1 MSTYGAVAFTTSL
14 TVSPHKKSALLH
26 AIGHAIGGD
35 RFIPYDFK
43 KKNGFLHSNQ
53 RAAALGLYRQIYCG
67 CEYSIRHKEPYRAI
81 LFGMGYRGRVYA
93 QWALE
98 HPNDLQIVAFAEPD
112 EKVRATWAEKLDLP
126 AEAAVADWRDLLN
139 LEGAEIALI
148 TLPDRLHFEAAM
160 ATLSKGYHLLLEKP
174 MGATWEECVQIHAAV
189 NQTQRLVWLG
199 HILRFTPYYRKIAE
213 LCHSG
218 ELGEIVSISHLEPV
232 GYRKAAHTF
241 CRGPF
246 GDTRQTTPMILQK
259 CSHDFDLFA
268 WWIGRPC
275 QYVQSFGSCAHFNR
289 AHAPQGSATRCLDCP
304 AAIEATCPYS
314 AIKLLRDASDLR
326 YALPDSSQNGIEKA
340 LRGPYGRCIYQC
352 QNDAVDHQV
361 VNLLFENGVTV
372 QHTMESYTWGRDRMT
387 RIFLTHGEIIGDA
400 RHLTIHRFDT
410 RTTTFWDAALE
421 DGNAQHESSYWLG
434 NDGIMR
440 SFIDALRTLPPD
452 QYANAFHKS
461 IQSHLMAFAA
471 EYSRLH
477 GGVSIPIA
485 TL

>member
-1 MSTYGAVAFTTSL
+1 
-14 TVSPHKKSALLH
+14 
-26 AIGHAIGGD
+26 
-35 RFIPYDFK
+35 
-43 KKNGFLHSNQ
+43 
-53 RAAALGLYRQIYCG
+53 
-67 CEYSIRHKEPYRAI
+67 
-81 LFGMGYRGRVYA
+81 
-93 QWALE
+93 
-98 HPNDLQIVAFAEPD
+98 
-112 EKVRATWAEKLDLP
+112 
-126 AEAAVADWRDLLN
+126 
-139 LEGAEIALI
+139 
-148 TLPDRLHFEAAM
+148 
-160 ATLSKGYHLLLEKP
+160 
-174 MGATWEECVQIHAAV
+174 
-189 NQTQRLVWLG
+189 
-199 HILRFTPYYRKIAE
+199 
-213 LCHSG
+213 
-218 ELGEIVSISHLEPV
+218 
-232 GYRKAAHTF
+232 
-241 CRGPF
+241 
-246 GDTRQTTPMILQK
+246 
-259 CSHDFDLFA
+259 
-268 WWIGRPC
+268 
-275 QYVQSFGSCAHFNR
+275 
-289 AHAPQGSATRCLDCP
+289 
-304 AAIEATCPYS
+304 
-314 AIKLLRDASDLR
+314 LR
-326 YALPDSSQNGIEKA
+326 YALPDSSQDGIEKA